1 MSPSTSRKAL
11 LKKKPTPTSIS
22 LSQKKAALRSKPI
35 CRSASIAS
43 TQSSQRSIVEDIE
56 DEEPTHVGDT
66 LDINGDVI
74 MEEVEDGEKTPIE
87 VSDEEVEDDEAELSV
102 YFAFMVR
109 SMTYHREL

>member
-1 MSPSTSRKAL
+1 M
-11 LKKKPTPTSIS
+11 
-22 LSQKKAALRSKPI
+22 
-35 CRSASIAS
+35 
-43 TQSSQRSIVEDIE
+43 
-56 DEEPTHVGDT
+56 GDT